1 MKQDKGRNNEEN
13 NRSGRRAGY
22 DLFAR
27 AQRGLTLRYSAVMG
41 LLLLLFILLVY
52 NLLHSLIWNN
62 QKERLNALLDE
73 EARMLQGP
81 LYEELLRGDYQR
93 PGEQAFSLS
102 ADQAFF
108 YIFDTE
114 QKLLGGGE
122 IQPGL
127 REQVL
132 KQTATSTSPFE
143 SGLTTVQ
150 LEHKSGPLPSAGND
164 KGTKLASYLIG
175 SRTIERGGQP
185 VAFLYAGKDVT
196 FQNQL
201 FRWLRLVL
209 AAMAAAF
216 ILLVAALSQFMARQ
230 AMVPIRKA
238 YERQKHF
245 TADASHEL
253 RTPLSVM
260 LSSIEALK
268 LEESVMEQA
277 FTRHVVDGMHSEVE
291 RMIGLT
297 RDLLVLARSDAGLL
311 ELAERRFDLVPVAAH
326 TLSSLAGLAEAK
338 EISLELETPAE
349 LQVKLD
355 QDKLVQLLVILL
367 ENAIKFTPEGGRVI
381 LRAAPLSKPA
391 EAGVLLEVEDTGA
404 GIPAADLNRIFE
416 RFYRPDKSRSR
427 EAGGHGLGLAIAKAI
442 VDAMGGCIRA
452 ENCPGTG
459 SLFRVELRRC
469 RD

>member
-1 MKQDKGRNNEEN
+1 
-13 NRSGRRAGY
+13 
-22 DLFAR
+22 
-27 AQRGLTLRYSAVMG
+27 MG

-62 QKERLNALLDE
+62 QKEGLNALLDA

-93 PGEQAFSLS
+93 PGEQAFTLG

-108 YIFDTE
+108 YVLDTE
-114 QKLLGGGE
+114 HKLLGIGE

-132 KQTATSTSPFE
+132 KQVATEAIRPKG
-143 SGLTTVQ
+143 GLTTIS
-150 LEHKSGPLPSAGND
+150 LEHRSGPPHSTDSD
-164 KGTKLASYLIG
+164 KSVKLASYMIG

-185 VAFLYAGKDVT
+185 VALLYAGKDVT

-201 FRWLRLVL
+201 FRWLRLILV
-209 AAMAAAF
+209 AMAAVF
-216 ILLVAALSQFMARQ
+216 ILLVAVFSRLMARQ

-238 YERQKHF
+238 YERQTHF

-268 LEESVMEQA
+268 LEERVMEQA
-277 FTRHVVDGMHSEVE
+277 FTRHVVDGMHAEVQ

-297 RDLLVLARSDAGLL
+297 GDLLLLARSDTGML
-311 ELAERRFDLVPVAAH
+311 ELTERRFDLAPVAAR

-338 EISLELETPAE
+338 QISLELEAPAE

-381 LRAAPLSKPA
+381 LRAASLVKSA
-391 EAGVLLEVEDTGA
+391 EAGLLLEVEDTGT

-442 VDAMGGCIRA
+442 VDAMGGSIRA
-452 ENCPGTG
+452 ENRPGAG
-459 SLFRVELRRC
+459 SLFRVELPSYS
-469 RD
+469 D